1 MIKRTDKKKTDEEK
15 VQRVYNF
22 NSSVGQ
28 FIEHVDTV
36 NFTLDGNGQ
45 FHFNN
50 VGQTVMKKLPSPHQM
65 VAAVEQV
72 IIEGLWYADR
82 SWAVVF
88 RVYQIAGYKGSVSNF
103 VREVL
108 AWPWSKPLECN
119 PYDDAV
125 TKPLRDGKMMS
136 DVDDWEAEGVPSRN
150 RVLAEALMRKL
161 GLN

>member
-1 MIKRTDKKKTDEEK
+1 MIKRTDKKKTEEEK

-72 IIEGLWYADR
+72 IIEGLW
-82 SWAVVF
+82 
-88 RVYQIAGYKGSVSNF
+88 
-103 VREVL
+103 
-108 AWPWSKPLECN
+108 
-119 PYDDAV
+119 
-125 TKPLRDGKMMS
+125 
-136 DVDDWEAEGVPSRN
+136 
-150 RVLAEALMRKL
+150 
-161 GLN
+161 